1 MTIGLAPGFTQEHT
15 DRSKK
20 KNRAETAHSTMISVK
35 HRSPSSKPM
44 EASHNKENR
53 VKKRSS
59 NACQRCRRQKI
70 KCSGSQPCDTCSKRK
85 STCTFDDRDQ
95 KILVTRG
102 YLEDLQRQLAQLN
115 RGEDEVFSPQS
126 MEQELRPTEGK
137 ASMPDATGRAI
148 QTDPLLGGDD
158 LAEGESE
165 WSQNLEGASQLTNP
179 LSSGPSTFMAAAS
192 GRIFYLGTSSNWSF
206 ARKILSMT
214 HEHLYNAPLPT
225 GSLYFDGSAYDLGW
239 DGTRTT
245 VTNDIPMA
253 PPLDFSIYLINAVK
267 FHAGQ
272 LFHLFDEDTFMGG
285 LYAFYENPEHQMA
298 HSGLWYIHY
307 LLILAF
313 GKAFVV
319 QRNQGSRPSGCEFFT
334 KALQLLP
341 DTTNLC
347 RDPIVATE
355 ILCCI
360 ALYLQSLDCRN
371 SAHNYIGQAARI
383 AQAQGMH
390 TDMSAEHLG
399 DAIVQRCRRI
409 WWTIY
414 ILDRQMTSLMGLP
427 QSIRDDQLHHQLPYF
442 PGSPQKAIAL
452 GMQIKVCQIMEEIN
466 SSVYGPDGR
475 LNRNFLLRTKSA
487 LASAA
492 ELVTELR
499 KCYDLRL
506 DESSISGVSR
516 LSAHL
521 HLLYHQC
528 IVLATRPVLFCFL
541 KMRIQT
547 TDSSLESLNSS
558 ANVRKLLQVCID
570 SAQQILNILIVL
582 QRQNLLDSFLPFDL
596 EATYTA
602 AVVLVT
608 APAADASLLDD
619 WTSWFHTSVTVLDE
633 MISRGNLIAGFR
645 KSELQQLAGMLS
657 HLADDGVIHGT
668 DLARKGQLDRIISRL
683 PSPSTP
689 DRVFGISEIPNL
701 HPGLTTAEIMAV
713 AESID
718 TGDVDWIAH
727 AVTENHIW

>member
-1 MTIGLAPGFTQEHT
+1 
-15 DRSKK
+15 
-20 KNRAETAHSTMISVK
+20 MISVK

-102 YLEDLQRQLAQLN
+102 YLEDLQRKLAQLKG
-115 RGEDEVFSPQS
+115 GEDEVFSPQS

-158 LAEGESE
+158 LAVEGESE

-239 DGTRTT
+239 EGTRTT
-245 VTNDIPMA
+245 ITNDIPMA

-360 ALYLQSLDCRN
+360 ALYLQSLDFRN

-452 GMQIKVCQIMEEIN
+452 GMQIKVCQIMDEIN

-506 DESSISGVSR
+506 DESSVSGVSR

-570 SAQQILNILIVL
+570 SAQQILNILVVL
-582 QRQNLLDSFLPFDL
+582 QRQNLLGTDLAGSGIDTADGLLDSFLPFDL

-619 WTSWFHTSVTVLDE
+619 WTPWFHTSVTVLDE

-657 HLADDGVIHGT
+657 HLADDEVIHST

-689 DRVFGISEIPNL
+689 DRVFGISDIPNL

-718 TGDVDWIAH
+718 TGDVDWIAQ

>member
-1 MTIGLAPGFTQEHT
+1 
-15 DRSKK
+15 
-20 KNRAETAHSTMISVK
+20 MISVK
-35 HRSPSSKPM
+35 HRSPSKSM
-44 EASHNKENR
+44 EASQNKENR

-102 YLEDLQRQLAQLN
+102 YLEDLQRQLALLKG
-115 RGEDEVFSPQS
+115 GEDEAFSPQS
-126 MEQELRPTEGK
+126 MEQEVLRPTTEGK
-137 ASMPDATGRAI
+137 ASISEATGRAI
-148 QTDPLLGGDD
+148 PTDPMLGGDD
-158 LAEGESE
+158 LAVEGEPE
-165 WSQNLEGASQLTNP
+165 WGHNLEGASQLTNP

-239 DGTRTT
+239 EGTRTT
-245 VTNDIPMA
+245 VTHEIPMA

-272 LFHLFDEDTFMGG
+272 LFHLFDEETFMDG

-390 TDMSAEHLG
+390 TNMSAEHLG

-452 GMQIKVCQIMEEIN
+452 SMQIKVCQIMDEIS

-492 ELVTELR
+492 EVITELR

-570 SAQQILNILIVL
+570 SAQQILNILMVL

-619 WTSWFHTSVTVLDE
+619 WTPWFHTSVTVLDE

-657 HLADDGVIHGT
+657 QLTTDGDLHSAE
-668 DLARKGQLDRIISRL
+668 LARKGQLDRIISRL

-689 DRVFGISEIPNL
+689 DRVFGISEITNL
-701 HPGLTTAEIMAV
+701 NPGLTTDEIMAV